1 MTQYKHVL
9 MSTALW
15 IFIVMEVS
23 CGINL
28 GLISG
33 DRRRL
38 TSPFLITKTSR
49 HSPITI
55 NINSKSLTPNL
66 SKSLLSRNLKPKLNI
81 PKIPLMPIFPI
92 LPPVIP
98 KLPILPPLLP
108 IIPPLPILPLPIIPL
123 LPKTLKAPKL
133 LRKTALQRD
142 LERKIKTAMKPPPK
156 ISKNIAKF
164 LLNLKK
170 KGSITTAEYLRFKKL
185 LI

>member
-1 MTQYKHVL
+1 
-9 MSTALW
+9 
-15 IFIVMEVS
+15 MEVS

-38 TSPFLITKTSR
+38 TNPLLIKKTSR

-55 NINSKSLTPNL
+55 NINSKSSAPIL
-66 SKSLLSRNLKPKLNI
+66 SKPLSRILKPKLKM
-81 PKIPLMPIFPI
+81 PKIPLIPIIPL

-108 IIPPLPILPLPIIPL
+108 IIPPVLPLPIIPH

-133 LRKTALQRD
+133 LRKTPLQRD
-142 LERKIKTAMKPPPK
+142 LERKIKTAIKPPPK
-156 ISKNIAKF
+156 ISKNVAKF

-185 LI
+185 LT

>member
-1 MTQYKHVL
+1 MTHTYILK
-9 MSTALW
+9 TAALW
-15 IFIVMEVS
+15 IFIMMEVS

-38 TSPFLITKTSR
+38 TSPLLIKKTSR

-55 NINSKSLTPNL
+55 NINSKPLTPIL

-98 KLPILPPLLP
+98 KLPLLPP
-108 IIPPLPILPLPIIPL
+108 PLPIIPL
-123 LPKTLKAPKL
+123 LPLPIIPHLPKTFKAPKL
-133 LRKTALQRD
+133 LRKTAFQRD
-142 LERKIKTAMKPPPK
+142 LERKVKTAIKPPPK

-170 KGSITTAEYLRFKKL
+170 NGSLTTAEYLRFKKL
-185 LI
+185 LS